1 MPIKPRR
8 PPQELATMTDTPKLR
23 ILAVDDSRVM
33 RRAMGKVLG
42 KEYDVVEAEHGEDA
56 WTLLLNDPGI
66 HIVFTDLSMPYLDG
80 FGLLDRMRN
89 SDNPHLQDMPVI
101 IITGKEDDDATK
113 QLALE
118 KGASDFI
125 TKPFDSIQLQ
135 ARAKA
140 HIRFEETSRKLYE
153 TSDRLEQQAAVDELT
168 GLGGRRYFCKAADE
182 HLAYVKRHGG
192 QLILLRMD
200 IDNFNQLFINT
211 GKEQANAILQAVGR
225 SLNRMVRKE
234 DTVARVG
241 LAKFAMLL
249 RDTTMEEAT
258 DLARRVLKDIAALR
272 FDIEG
277 QAMHVTASIGLL
289 EPAIEADSDIEALVQ
304 ETEIY
309 LEKAARAGGNRV
321 AVKSLRKYPAEKT
334 ISVQTAMRLLEFGHT
349 DNLKPHVDELIKQ
362 VLPLLEFL
370 AANLD
375 GKKAKTV
382 RAIKDKLSS

>member
-1 MPIKPRR
+1 
-8 PPQELATMTDTPKLR
+8 MTDTHKPR

-33 RRAMGKVLG
+33 RRAMSKVLG
-42 KEYDVVEAEHGEDA
+42 REYDVIEAEHGEDA

-66 HIVFTDLSMPYLDG
+66 QIVFTDLSMPYLDG
-80 FGLLDRMRN
+80 FGLLDRMRS
-89 SDNPHLQDMPVI
+89 SDSPHLQDMPVI

-135 ARAKA
+135 ARAKS
-140 HIRFEETSRKLYE
+140 HVRFEETSRKLNE
-153 TSDRLEQQAAVDELT
+153 TSDRLERQAAVDELT

-182 HLAYVKRHGG
+182 HLAYIKRHGG
-192 QLILLRMD
+192 QFILLRMD
-200 IDNFNQLFINT
+200 IDDFNQLFINT
-211 GKEQANAILQAVGR
+211 GKEQANAILQAVGK
-225 SLNRMVRKE
+225 SLNRIVRKE

-258 DLARRVLKDIAALR
+258 ELARRVLKDVSALS
-272 FDIEG
+272 FDIDG
-277 QAMHVTASIGLL
+277 HPLHVTASVGLL
-289 EPAIEADSDIEALVQ
+289 EPAIEADSNIDALVQ
-304 ETEIY
+304 ETETY
-309 LEKAARAGGNRV
+309 LDKATGAGGNQV

-334 ISVQTAMRLLEFGHT
+334 ISIQTAMRLLEFGHT

-362 VLPLLEFL
+362 VLPLLEYL

-375 GKKAKTV
+375 GKKAESV
-382 RAIKDKLSS
+382 AAIKDKLSS

>member
-1 MPIKPRR
+1 MA
-8 PPQELATMTDTPKLR
+8 ATNPDTPRPR

-33 RRAMGKVLG
+33 RRAMSKVLG
-42 KEYDVVEAEHGEDA
+42 KEYEVIEAEHGEDA

-66 HIVFTDLSMPYLDG
+66 QIVFTDLSMPYLDG

-89 SDNPHLQDMPVI
+89 ADSPHLQDMPVI

-140 HIRFEETSRKLYE
+140 HVRFEETSRKLNE
-153 TSDRLEQQAAVDELT
+153 TSDRLERQAAVDELT

-182 HLAYVKRHGG
+182 HLAYIKRHGG
-192 QLILLRMD
+192 QFILLRMD
-200 IDNFNQLFINT
+200 IDDFNQLFINI
-211 GKEQANAILQAVGR
+211 GKESASHILARVGKV
-225 SLNRMVRKE
+225 LQQVVRKE

-249 RDTTMEEAT
+249 RDISMEEAT
-258 DLARRVLKDIAALR
+258 DLARRVLQDVSALP
-272 FDIEG
+272 FDIDG
-277 QAMHVTASIGLL
+277 QNLHVTASIGLL
-289 EPAIEADSDIEALVQ
+289 EPAIESDSAIEPLMQ
-304 ETEIY
+304 ETETY
-309 LEKAARAGGNRV
+309 MDKAAAAGGNQV
-321 AVKSLRKYPAEKT
+321 AVKSLRKYPAERS
-334 ISVQTAMRLLEFGHT
+334 ISVQTAMRLLEFGHSE
-349 DNLKPHVDELIKQ
+349 NLKPHVDELIKQ
-362 VLPLLEFL
+362 VLPLLEYL

-375 GKKAKTV
+375 GKKADTV